1 MQFNDCLLLEL
12 LEERPL
18 LRLHHPLQAE
28 VRQALGEVVLLPS
41 QNREIRLDSA
51 GAREYGGQNATKLHQ
66 VRKSGFDETPTIPER

>member
-28 VRQALGEVVLLPS
+28 VRQALAEVVLLPS

-51 GAREYGGQNATKLHQ
+51 SAREYGGQNATELHQ
-66 VRKSGFDETPTIPER
+66 VRKSGSDETPTIPE